1 MKKIFR
7 KLLGGVLLFSL
18 SMSLTSCEGALDDI
32 LGEWS
37 RPVQIKECP
46 ISFSISSKLWGSKDS
61 KFTVEVTKNG
71 DYTVT
76 FSSSDPSIATV
87 DPNTGEVTPVG
98 AGTVDIIAKIV
109 VDNEG
114 IFEST
119 TAKYTLTIEEGN
131 QYMKWNETTKQ
142 MEIAFIDAT
151 AMPAESTLADGPASS
166 KLLPTGTYIIAED
179 MTFANTIRLSGDVNI
194 ILCDGTTL
202 TMNGSFYGYDGTD
215 YYKLNIYGQS
225 DNSGK
230 LIIKNCM
237 GAFKPLNIYGGQI
250 DATASWGGAGVIG
263 DVRGMNVY
271 GGKVNA
277 VNTSSSGG
285 SGIMLSTADTYT
297 LTIYGG
303 EVFAKGPATEDNQS
317 GFGIGGSANV
327 VVNGGSLVAISQR
340 NNLNSA
346 GIYGNLTVN
355 GGSVEVK
362 DVNKTTGEIS
372 GDSRAAVSGTI
383 TVGAGVSL
391 QGKNHDTD
399 WADITDNTN
408 AYKHI
413 RTKQ

>member
-1 MKKIFR
+1 
-7 KLLGGVLLFSL
+7 
-18 SMSLTSCEGALDDI
+18 MSLTSCEGALDDI

-61 KFTVEVTKNG
+61 KFTIDVTKNG

-98 AGTVDIIAKIV
+98 VGTVDIIAKIV

-119 TAKYTLTIEEGN
+119 TAKYTLTIEEGY
-131 QYMKWNETTKQ
+131 QTLKWNETTKQ
-142 MEIAFIDAT
+142 MEAVVLDAT
-151 AMPAESTLADGPASS
+151 AISSTTGDLTLAA
-166 KLLPTGTYIIAED
+166 GTYIVSED
-179 MTFANTIRLSGDVNI
+179 ITITGNVKLSGDVNI
-194 ILCDGTTL
+194 ILCDGKTL
-202 TMNGSFYGYDGTD
+202 TINQFLQCYTEWNNNHE
-215 YYKLNIYGQS
+215 LNIYGQS
-225 DNSGK
+225 EDTGK
-230 LIIKNCM
+230 LIVSYGIQY
-237 GAFKPLNIYGGQI
+237 AKPLNVYGGQI
-250 DATASWGGAGVIG
+250 DLTVSGSAALGNI
-263 DVRGMNVY
+263 DGMNVY

-277 VNTSSSGG
+277 VCNSSSGG
-285 SGIMLSTADTYT
+285 SGIMMKSGAT

-303 EVFAKGPATEDNQS
+303 EVFAKGPATETHQS
-317 GFGIGGSANV
+317 GYGIGGSANV
-327 VVNGGSLVAISQR
+327 VVNGGKLVAISQR
-340 NNLNSA
+340 NGDGSA

-383 TVGAGVSL
+383 TVCTGVSME
-391 QGKNHDTD
+391 GKRYDSD
-399 WADITDNTN
+399 WADITDNS
-408 AYKHI
+408 ADPKKQHI

>member
-1 MKKIFR
+1 
-7 KLLGGVLLFSL
+7 
-18 SMSLTSCEGALDDI
+18 MSLTSCEGALDDI

-61 KFTVEVTKNG
+61 KFTIDVTKNG

-98 AGTVDIIAKIV
+98 VGTVDIIAKIV

-119 TAKYTLTIEEGN
+119 TAKYTLNIEEGY
-131 QYMKWNETTKQ
+131 QTLKWNEETKQ
-142 MEIAFIDAT
+142 METVVLDAT
-151 AMPAESTLADGPASS
+151 AMPAESELADAPANS
-166 KLLPTGTYIIAED
+166 KLLPAGTYIIAED
-179 MTFANTIRLSGDVNI
+179 MTFNKNIKLSGDVDI
-194 ILCDGTTL
+194 ILRDGKTL
-202 TMNGSFYGYDGTD
+202 TFNKFLYGNDGSNS
-215 YYKLNIYGQS
+215 YKLNIYGQS
-225 DNSGK
+225 EDTGK
-230 LIIKNCM
+230 LIVSYGIPY
-237 GAFKPLNIYGGQI
+237 AKPLNVYGGQI
-250 DATASWGGAGVIG
+250 DLTVSG
-263 DVRGMNVY
+263 DAALRNIDGMNVY

-277 VNTSSSGG
+277 VCNSSSGG
-285 SGIMLSTADTYT
+285 SGIKMKSGAT

-303 EVFAKGPATEDNQS
+303 EVFAKGPATETNQS
-317 GFGIGGSANV
+317 GFGISGSANV

-340 NNLNSA
+340 NNVNSA

-372 GDSRAAVSGTI
+372 GASRAAVSGTI